1 MEVSVTVSQKD
12 KITTSITHTHTHSPL
27 LDIRHKD
34 SMSWD
39 WSCSSANRVPSMHKT
54 LGLISS
60 TTYTR
65 RLPVIL
71 HSVGGGGRARSSII
85 LGYMAKFKARLSCVS
100 HSFINRLS
108 YPTIEML
115 AHPCLLVLF
124 LQQQR
129 NGISLS
135 VPRFFCIAGSWTKGF
150 SILSNLSRSIVLA
163 VAWISSNRWMDNENV
178 LYIHCGILFSY
189 KQKRKQEICRKM
201 GSPGNITLKEVTQS
215 QILLFSLI

>member
-1 MEVSVTVSQKD
+1 
-12 KITTSITHTHTHSPL
+12 
-27 LDIRHKD
+27 
-34 SMSWD
+34 
-39 WSCSSANRVPSMHKT
+39 
-54 LGLISS
+54 
-60 TTYTR
+60 
-65 RLPVIL
+65 
-71 HSVGGGGRARSSII
+71 
-85 LGYMAKFKARLSCVS
+85 MAKFRARLSCMS

-108 YPTIEML
+108 YPTVEML

-178 LYIHCGILFSY
+178 LYTHCGILFSY

-215 QILLFSLI
+215 QINTFILSYIQILFSNSLYICTIYRYTYMYLCVSVGNGQKSRRAPNRWGKKRF